1 MSATVAAAALS
12 LYTGALF
19 AAAWISRR
27 RISSFTDYL
36 VAGRR
41 LGVGLAT
48 AGLLATWFGAGT
60 LLASAEEV
68 RDTGLR
74 AAALEPV
81 GPGICLLLVG
91 LFYAARLRRS
101 GLLTLSDFFAR
112 RFDRKSEIASAVLM
126 VASFFGW
133 IAAQFTVL
141 AALLET
147 LFGIPPGV
155 GLLVAFGVT
164 VGYTLIGG
172 MWSVTLTD
180 AAQAVVVAV
189 GLGALF
195 LSAMAE
201 LGAPGGGGF
210 LAGVF
215 SGLERLV
222 GDTPPHLL
230 EIVPSGG
237 EAFAVWAGLLVA
249 GALGNIPGQDVLQ
262 RVFAAKSEAVA
273 RRACLLSGSLY
284 LVLGLLPVGLGL
296 AVRLLAPGES
306 GEILDL
312 LARILFSPPAA
323 LALLLVVVSALLS
336 TADSALLSAGSV
348 LSQNLLRHAFPG
360 ASRLLLSRLA
370 VLIVGAGS
378 LYLAHRGLSA
388 YALLEDAYELTL
400 VGLFIPLTIG
410 LYSKRGGPGAAIA
423 AIAAGAGLWALHLA
437 ADWSFFLDPLLVPA
451 GVFVPGA
458 VGLTAASA
466 AGYLIAARFE
476 GRRERAAGGAP

>member
-1 MSATVAAAALS
+1 MTAAVAAAALG

-19 AAAWISRR
+19 AAAWFARR
-27 RISSFTDYL
+27 RIESFSDYL

-41 LGVGLAT
+41 LGVGLAS

-91 LFYAARLRRS
+91 LFYAARLRRA
-101 GLLTLSDFFAR
+101 GLLTLSDFFAA
-112 RFDRKSEIASAVLM
+112 RFDRRSEVASAAIM

-141 AALLET
+141 ASLLET
-147 LFGIPPGV
+147 LFGLPVAV
-155 GLLVAFGVT
+155 GLAVAFAVT
-164 VGYTLIGG
+164 VGYTLLGG

-180 AAQAVVVAV
+180 AAQAVIVAV
-189 GLGALF
+189 GLFAVF
-195 LSAMAE
+195 FSAMAE
-201 LGAPGGGGF
+201 LGGGF
-210 LAGVF
+210 LGGV
-215 SGLERLV
+215 SRLTR
-222 GDTPPHLL
+222 DTPPDLL
-230 EIVPSGG
+230 EIVPSGS
-237 EAFAVWAGLLVA
+237 EAFAVWAGLLLA

-262 RVFAAKSEAVA
+262 RVFASKTETVA
-273 RRACLLSGSLY
+273 RRACLIAGGSY
-284 LVLGLLPVGLGL
+284 LVLGVLPVGLGL
-296 AVRLLAPGES
+296 AARLLAPEG
-306 GEILDL
+306 GEILTVL
-312 LARILFSPPAA
+312 GRILFSPPAA

-348 LSQNLLRHAFPG
+348 LGQNLLRHAFPG
-360 ASRLLLSRLA
+360 ANLLRLSRLA

-378 LYLAHRGLSA
+378 LGLAYGGLSA

-400 VGLFIPLTIG
+400 VGLFIPLTFG
-410 LYSKRGGPGAAIA
+410 LYSKRGGPGAALG

-437 ADWSFFLDPLLVPA
+437 LGWNHFLDPLFA
-451 GVFVPGA
+451 RGGIFVPGA
-458 VGLTAASA
+458 VGLTAGSA
-466 AGYLIAARFE
+466 AGYFLGARRDRARESAAAR
-476 GRRERAAGGAP
+476 AS

>member
-1 MSATVAAAALS
+1 MSATVAAVALS
-12 LYTGALF
+12 FYAGALF
-19 AAAWISRR
+19 AAAWAARR
-27 RISSFTDYL
+27 RVSSFTDYL
-36 VAGRR
+36 VAGRH
-41 LGVGLAT
+41 LGIGLAT

-74 AAALEPV
+74 AAALEPI
-81 GPGICLLLVG
+81 GPGLCLLLVG
-91 LFYAARLRRS
+91 WFYAARLRRA

-141 AALLET
+141 ATLLET
-147 LFGIPPGV
+147 LFGIPPGA
-155 GLLVAFGVT
+155 GLLLAFGVT

-180 AAQAVVVAV
+180 AAQAVIVAF
-189 GLGALF
+189 GLVALF

-201 LGAPGGGGF
+201 LGAGDGF
-210 LAGVF
+210 LARVF

-222 GDTPPHLL
+222 GDTSPPLL
-230 EIVPSGG
+230 EIVPSGR
-237 EAFAVWAGLLVA
+237 EAVAVWAGLLVA

-273 RRACLLSGSLY
+273 RRACFLSGGLY
-284 LVLGLLPVGLGL
+284 LALGLLPVGLGL
-296 AVRLLAPGES
+296 AARLLAPGDG
-306 GEILDL
+306 GEILTTL
-312 LARILFSPPAA
+312 GAILFSPPAQ
-323 LALLLVVVSALLS
+323 LALLLVVVSAVLS

-348 LSQNLLRHAFPG
+348 LGQNLLRHAFPR
-360 ASRLLLSRLA
+360 ASRLGLCRLA
-370 VLIVGAGS
+370 VLLVGAAS
-378 LYLAHRGLSA
+378 LYLAYGGLSA
-388 YALLEDAYELTL
+388 YALLRDAYELTL

-410 LYSKRGGPGAAIA
+410 LHSNRGGAGAALA
-423 AIAAGAGLWALHLA
+423 AMAAGTGLWALHRAL
-437 ADWSFFLDPLLVPA
+437 DWNFFLDPWLVPA
-451 GVFVPGA
+451 GILVPGA
-458 VGLTAASA
+458 VGLTAAGA

-476 GRRERAAGGAP
+476 VRRERAPGGTP

>member
-1 MSATVAAAALS
+1 MTAAVAAAALG

-19 AAAWISRR
+19 AAAWFARR
-27 RISSFTDYL
+27 RIESFSDYL

-41 LGVGLAT
+41 LGVGLAS

-91 LFYAARLRRS
+91 LFYAGRLRRS
-101 GLLTLSDFFAR
+101 GLLTLSDFFAA
-112 RFDRKSEIASAVLM
+112 RFDRRSEVASAVIM

-147 LFGIPPGV
+147 LFGLPVPV
-155 GLLVAFGVT
+155 GLAAAFAVT
-164 VGYTLIGG
+164 VGYTLLGG

-180 AAQAVVVAV
+180 AAQAVIVAV
-189 GLGALF
+189 GLFAVF
-195 LSAMAE
+195 AAAMAE
-201 LGAPGGGGF
+201 LGGGF
-210 LAGVF
+210 FGGLSRLAR
-215 SGLERLV
+215 E
-222 GDTPPHLL
+222 TPPDLL

-237 EAFAVWAGLLVA
+237 EAFAVWAGLLLA

-262 RVFAAKSEAVA
+262 RVFASRTETVA
-273 RRACLLSGSLY
+273 RRACLIAGGSY
-284 LVLGLLPVGLGL
+284 LVLGVLPVGLGL
-296 AVRLLAPGES
+296 AARLLAPDGS
-306 GEILDL
+306 GDILTVL
-312 LARILFSPPAA
+312 GRILFSPPAA

-348 LSQNLLRHAFPG
+348 LGQNLLRHVFPG
-360 ASRLLLSRLA
+360 ANRLRLSRLA
-370 VLIVGAGS
+370 VLVVGAGS
-378 LYLAHRGLSA
+378 LGLAYGGLSA

-400 VGLFIPLTIG
+400 VGLFIPLTLG
-410 LYSKRGGPGAAIA
+410 LYSKRGGPGAALG

-437 ADWSFFLDPLLVPA
+437 FGWNHFLDPLFAPS
-451 GVFVPGA
+451 GIFVPGA
-458 VGLTAASA
+458 VGLTAGSA
-466 AGYLIAARFE
+466 AGYFLGARRDRTRRSADTAIPAA
-476 GRRERAAGGAP
+476 

>member
-1 MSATVAAAALS
+1 MTENVAAAALV
-12 LYTGALF
+12 LYAGSLF
-19 AAAWISRR
+19 AAAWFARR
-27 RISSFTDYL
+27 RIGSYSDYL

-41 LGVGLAT
+41 LGLGLAS

-91 LFYAARLRRS
+91 LFYAARLRRA
-101 GLLTLSDFFAR
+101 GLLTLSDFFAS
-112 RFDRKSEIASAVLM
+112 RFDRRSEAASAAIM

-147 LFGIPPGV
+147 LFGLPAEV
-155 GLLVAFGVT
+155 GLAVAFAVT
-164 VGYTLIGG
+164 VGYTLLGG

-180 AAQAVVVAV
+180 AAQAVIVAV
-189 GLGALF
+189 GLFAVF

-201 LGAPGGGGF
+201 LGGGF
-210 LAGVF
+210 LGGV
-215 SGLERLV
+215 SRLAR
-222 GDTPPHLL
+222 DTPPDLL

-237 EAFAVWAGLLVA
+237 EAFSVWVGLLLA

-262 RVFAAKSEAVA
+262 RVFASKTETVA
-273 RRACLLSGSLY
+273 RRACLLAGGLY
-284 LVLGLLPVGLGL
+284 LLLGVLPVGLGL
-296 AVRLLAPGES
+296 AARLLAPEG
-306 GEILDL
+306 GEILTVL
-312 LARILFSPPAA
+312 GRILFSPPAA

-348 LSQNLLRHAFPG
+348 LGQNLLRHAFPG
-360 ASRLLLSRLA
+360 ADRLRLSRLA
-370 VLIVGAGS
+370 VLVVGAGS
-378 LYLAHRGLSA
+378 LCLAYGGLSA

-400 VGLFIPLTIG
+400 VGLFIPLTLG
-410 LYSKRGGPGAAIA
+410 LYSKRGGPAAA
-423 AIAAGAGLWALHLA
+423 LGAIAAGAGLWALHLA
-437 ADWSFFLDPLLVPA
+437 CGWNHFLDPLLAPA

-458 VGLTAASA
+458 VGLTAVSA
-466 AGYLIAARFE
+466 AGYFLGARRDRSRRSADTAIPAA
-476 GRRERAAGGAP
+476 

>member
-1 MSATVAAAALS
+1 MTAAVAAAALG

-19 AAAWISRR
+19 AAAWFARR
-27 RISSFTDYL
+27 RIESFSDYL

-41 LGVGLAT
+41 LGVGLAS

-91 LFYAARLRRS
+91 LFYAGRLRRS
-101 GLLTLSDFFAR
+101 GLLTLSDFFAA
-112 RFDRKSEIASAVLM
+112 RFDRRSEVASAVIM

-147 LFGIPPGV
+147 LFGLPVPV
-155 GLLVAFGVT
+155 GLAAAFAVT
-164 VGYTLIGG
+164 VGYTLLGG

-180 AAQAVVVAV
+180 AAQAVIVAV
-189 GLGALF
+189 GLFAVF
-195 LSAMAE
+195 AAAMAE
-201 LGAPGGGGF
+201 LGGGF
-210 LAGVF
+210 LGGV
-215 SGLERLV
+215 SRLAR
-222 GDTPPHLL
+222 DTPPDLL

-237 EAFAVWAGLLVA
+237 EAFAVWAGLLLA

-262 RVFAAKSEAVA
+262 RVFASRTETVA
-273 RRACLLSGSLY
+273 RRACLIAGGSY
-284 LVLGLLPVGLGL
+284 LVLGVLPVGLGL
-296 AVRLLAPGES
+296 AARLLAPEGG
-306 GEILDL
+306 GEILTVL
-312 LARILFSPPAA
+312 GRILFSPPAA

-348 LSQNLLRHAFPG
+348 LGQNLLRHVFPG
-360 ASRLLLSRLA
+360 ANRLRLSRLA
-370 VLIVGAGS
+370 VLVVGAGS
-378 LYLAHRGLSA
+378 LGLAYGGLSA

-400 VGLFIPLTIG
+400 VGLFIPLTLG
-410 LYSKRGGPGAAIA
+410 LYSKRGGPAAA
-423 AIAAGAGLWALHLA
+423 LGAIAAGAGLWALHLA
-437 ADWSFFLDPLLVPA
+437 LGWNHFLDPLFAPS
-451 GVFVPGA
+451 GIFVPGA
-458 VGLTAASA
+458 VGLTAGSA
-466 AGYLIAARFE
+466 AGYFLGARRDRTRRSTDTAIPAA
-476 GRRERAAGGAP
+476 

>member
-1 MSATVAAAALS
+1 MTATVAAIALG

-19 AAAWISRR
+19 AAAWFSRR
-27 RISSFTDYL
+27 RIESFSDYL

-41 LGVGLAT
+41 LGVGLAS

-91 LFYAARLRRS
+91 FFYAARLRRA
-101 GLLTLSDFFAR
+101 GLLTLSDFFAA
-112 RFDRKSEIASAVLM
+112 RFDRRSEAASAVIM

-147 LFGIPPGV
+147 LFGLPV
-155 GLLVAFGVT
+155 VLGLAVAFAVT

-180 AAQAVVVAV
+180 AAQAVIVAV
-189 GLGALF
+189 GLFAVF
-195 LSAMAE
+195 VSAMAE
-201 LGAPGGGGF
+201 LGGGF
-210 LAGVF
+210 LG
-215 SGLERLV
+215 GLSRLV
-222 GDTPPHLL
+222 RDTPPDLL
-230 EIVPSGG
+230 EVVPSGS
-237 EAFAVWAGLLVA
+237 EAFAVWAGLLLA

-262 RVFAAKSEAVA
+262 RVFASKTEAVA
-273 RRACLLSGSLY
+273 RRACFIAGGSY
-284 LVLGLLPVGLGL
+284 LVLGVLPVGLGL
-296 AVRLLAPGES
+296 AARLLAPDGG
-306 GEILDL
+306 GEILTVL
-312 LARILFSPPAA
+312 GRILFSPPAA

-348 LSQNLLRHAFPG
+348 LGQNLLRHAFPG
-360 ASRLLLSRLA
+360 ANRLRLSRLA
-370 VLIVGAGS
+370 VLVVGAGS
-378 LYLAHRGLSA
+378 LFLAYGGLSA

-400 VGLFIPLTIG
+400 VGLFIPLTLG
-410 LYSKRGGPGAAIA
+410 LYSKRGGPAAA
-423 AIAAGAGLWALHLA
+423 LGAIAAGAGLWALHLA
-437 ADWSFFLDPLLVPA
+437 FGWNHFFDPLLAPSGIVI
-451 GVFVPGA
+451 PGA
-458 VGLTAASA
+458 LGLTAGSA
-466 AGYLIAARFE
+466 AGYFLGARRDRAREHAAAP
-476 GRRERAAGGAP
+476 AA

>member
-1 MSATVAAAALS
+1 MSATVAAVALS
-12 LYTGALF
+12 LYAGALF
-19 AAAWISRR
+19 AAAWAARR

-41 LGVGLAT
+41 LGLGLAT

-74 AAALEPV
+74 AAALEPI
-81 GPGICLLLVG
+81 GPGLCLLLVG
-91 LFYAARLRRS
+91 WFYAARLRRA

-112 RFDRKSEIASAVLM
+112 RFDRRSEIASAVLM
-126 VASFFGW
+126 AASFFGW

-147 LFGIPPGV
+147 LFGIPPGA
-155 GLLVAFGVT
+155 GLLLAFGVT

-180 AAQAVVVAV
+180 AAQAVIVAF
-189 GLGALF
+189 GLVALF

-201 LGAPGGGGF
+201 LGTGAGGGF
-210 LAGVF
+210 FARVF

-222 GDTPPHLL
+222 GDTPPDLL

-237 EAFAVWAGLLVA
+237 EAVAVWAGLLIA

-262 RVFAAKSEAVA
+262 RVFAARSEAVA
-273 RRACLLSGSLY
+273 RRACLLSGGLY
-284 LVLGLLPVGLGL
+284 LALGLLPVGLGL
-296 AVRLLAPGES
+296 AVRLLAPGEG
-306 GEILDL
+306 GEILATL
-312 LARILFSPPAA
+312 GRILFSPPAA
-323 LALLLVVVSALLS
+323 LALLLVVVSAILS

-348 LSQNLLRHAFPG
+348 LGQNLLRHAFPRAG
-360 ASRLLLSRLA
+360 RLGLCRLA
-370 VLIVGAGS
+370 VLAVGAGS
-378 LYLAHRGLSA
+378 LCLAYGGLSA
-388 YALLEDAYELTL
+388 YALLRDAYELTL

-410 LYSKRGGPGAAIA
+410 LYSKRGGPGAALA
-423 AIAAGAGLWALHLA
+423 AIAGGAGLWALHRAL
-437 ADWSFFLDPLLVPA
+437 DWTFFLDPLLVPA

-458 VGLTAASA
+458 VGLTAAGA
-466 AGYLIAARFE
+466 IGYLVAARFE
-476 GRRERAAGGAP
+476 GPRERAAGGTP